1 MTLNHKA
8 GIASAAL
15 AAIAI
20 AAVPANAADLGPYGQ
35 GSVKDGYVP
44 LPRVMASPGVGPCYA
59 RADVGYAWSNAS
71 AKWPVRNGSFDTN
84 DVNPADGFADGDTN
98 QNNVIDADEI
108 TYTYAGSGVSNADL
122 ENTWLGE
129 VGVGCGSGS
138 RGLRA
143 EVMFGFRGERD
154 FDGEPGVYNPG
165 PTPGDP
171 VPGYTPPTDVEDP
184 MHTSLKTYTLML
196 NAYYDIG
203 KFGRFVPYVGAG
215 IGAAYHQLDDI
226 SFTGNPAL
234 TNRIHGNN
242 DLSFAWALMAG
253 VGIQL
258 TDRAIL
264 DIGYR
269 YIDTGSISSQRSD
282 TAFNVNPAVKF
293 DDLTAHEIKVG
304 LRYHFGSGDCCDAM
318 PLK

>member
-1 MTLNHKA
+1 MIAFNKA

-15 AAIAI
+15 AVIAI
-20 AAVPANAADLGPYGQ
+20 GAQPAIAADLGSYGQ
-35 GSVKDGYVP
+35 GSTKDGYVP
-44 LPRVMASPGVGPCYA
+44 LPRIMASSGAGPCYM

-71 AKWPVRNGSFDTN
+71 ASWPVRSGSFTGDANTN
-84 DVNPADGFADGDTN
+84 GIVDQG
-98 QNNVIDADEI
+98 EI
-108 TYTYAGSGVSNADL
+108 AYTYQGSDVANADL

-129 VGVGCGSGS
+129 VGLGCGSGS

-143 EVMFGFRGERD
+143 EVMFGFRGDRD
-154 FDGEPGVYNPG
+154 FSGEPHVYNPG
-165 PTPGDP
+165 PTVGSPAPGTGQPNID
-171 VPGYTPPTDVEDP
+171 DP

-215 IGAAYHQLDDI
+215 IGAAYHQLDDV

-234 TNRIHGNN
+234 TNSIHGNN
-242 DLSFAWALMAG
+242 DLAFAWAVMAG

-269 YIDTGSISSQRSD
+269 YLDAGSISSQRSD
-282 TAFNVNPAVKF
+282 TAFYVNPAVKLE
-293 DDLTAHEIKVG
+293 DLTSHEIKVG

>member
-1 MTLNHKA
+1 MIAYHNA
-8 GIASAAL
+8 GIASVAL

-20 AAVPANAADLGPYGQ
+20 AAVPANAADLG

-44 LPRVMASPGVGPCYA
+44 LPRVLATSGAGPCYV
-59 RADVGYAWSNAS
+59 RADVGYSWSNAS
-71 AKWPVRNGSFDTN
+71 GSWPVTSGAFT
-84 DVNPADGFADGDTN
+84 G
-98 QNNVIDADEI
+98 DADTDGIVDANEI
-108 TYTYAGSGVSNADL
+108 SYTYQGNEVANAELD
-122 ENTWLGE
+122 NTWLGE
-129 VGVGCGSGS
+129 VGMGCGSGS

-143 EVMFGFRGERD
+143 EVMLGFRGDRD
-154 FDGEPGVYNPG
+154 FSGEPGVYTPAPPVGSSTGNP
-165 PTPGDP
+165 PPGAID
-171 VPGYTPPTDVEDP
+171 DP

-203 KFGRFVPYVGAG
+203 KFGRFVPYIGAG

-234 TNRIHGNN
+234 TNSIRGNN
-242 DLSFAWALMAG
+242 DLAFAWALMAG

-258 TDRAIL
+258 SDRAVL

-269 YIDTGSISSQRSD
+269 YLDTGSITSQRSD
-282 TAFNVNPAVKF
+282 TAFFVNPAVKLE
-293 DDLTAHEIKVG
+293 DLTSHEIKVG
-304 LRYHFGSGDCCDAM
+304 LRYHFGSGDCCEAA

>member
-1 MTLNHKA
+1 MKALYKA
-8 GIASAAL
+8 GMASAAF

-20 AAVPANAADLGPYGQ
+20 AGVPANAADLGSYGE

-44 LPRVMASPGVGPCYA
+44 LPRVMASHGAGPCYL
-59 RADVGYAWSNAS
+59 RGDVGYAWSNAS
-71 AKWPVRNGSFDTN
+71 ARWPVNNPTFTGDADT
-84 DVNPADGFADGDTN
+84 DGI
-98 QNNVIDADEI
+98 IDADEI
-108 TYTYAGSGVSNADL
+108 DYTNVGNNVAHADL

-129 VGVGCGSGS
+129 IGAGCGSGS

-143 EVMFGFRGERD
+143 EVMLGFRGQRD
-154 FDGEPGVYNPG
+154 FQGEPGVYNPG
-165 PTPGDP
+165 PTPGET
-171 VPGYTPPTDVEDP
+171 VAGYTPDVHDP

-215 IGAAYHQLDDI
+215 IGAAYHQLNDI
-226 SFTGNPAL
+226 YFTGNPAL
-234 TNRIHGNN
+234 TNAIHGNN

-258 TDRAIL
+258 SDRAIL

-269 YIDTGSISSQRSD
+269 YLDAGSITSQRSD
-282 TAFNVNPAVKF
+282 TGFYVNPAVKF
-293 DDLTAHEIKVG
+293 DDLTSHEIKVG

-318 PLK
+318 PMK

>member
-1 MTLNHKA
+1 MTPLHKA
-8 GIASAAL
+8 GIAGAAL
-15 AAIAI
+15 AAMAI
-20 AAVPANAADLGPYGQ
+20 AAVPADAADLGPYGQ

-44 LPRVMASPGVGPCYA
+44 LPRVMASPGAGPCYV

-71 AKWPVRNGSFDTN
+71 ASWPVNNGSFDPSTDDAN
-84 DVNPADGFADGDTN
+84 SNGI
-98 QNNVIDADEI
+98 IDAGEI
-108 TYTYAGSGVSNADL
+108 TYTYAGNAVANADL

-143 EVMFGFRGERD
+143 EVMLGFRGKRD
-154 FDGEPGVYNPG
+154 FEGEPGVYNPG

-171 VPGYTPPTDVEDP
+171 VPGYTPPPDVEDP
-184 MHTSLKTYTLML
+184 MHTSLKSYTLML

-234 TNRIHGNN
+234 TNSIHGNN
-242 DLSFAWALMAG
+242 DLSFAWAIMAG
-253 VGIQL
+253 VGVQL
-258 TDRAIL
+258 SDRAIL

-269 YIDTGSISSQRSD
+269 YLDTGSITSQRSD
-282 TAFNVNPAVKF
+282 TGFNVNPAVKF
-293 DDLTAHEIKVG
+293 DDLTSHEIKVG

-318 PLK
+318 PAPMK